1 MFGPRAEDA
10 FVNDPARAGP
20 RRAKSGAWALLLL
33 VVAGI
38 SAFLLWAAMFEIE
51 EATQATGQVVP
62 ASQLQVVQSLEGG
75 IVRTIEIREGD
86 LVEEGQVLMQID
98 DTSARAQRGE
108 LLEREAG
115 LLAEEVR
122 LHAEVA
128 QEREPNFPPAL
139 VARAA
144 TAVKAEMDVL
154 AARSTQLDREISVLK
169 DKLEQRRAALDE
181 LRARQTKLKS
191 ILKPLREELALTEDL
206 AARGAVPRIELLRLQ
221 SRLAELEGDLLV
233 GEAEEPA
240 LLASVREAS
249 NEIELA
255 RSGYLLNA
263 RQRLATVGVELAMVR
278 ENLKAAE
285 DRVIRSQLVSPMRGT
300 VNMVSVTTLG
310 EVVEAGRPLVE
321 IVPVGDSLQIEANV
335 APRDVAFIKPGDP
348 ASVKISAY
356 DYLVYGAL
364 EGEVV
369 RIGADTVH
377 GPEGEAFF
385 NVTIR
390 TNRTDLGQNGQ
401 SLPITPGMQA
411 IVDIQTGKRTV
422 LSYLMSPI
430 YRVGSEA
437 LREH

>member
-20 RRAKSGAWALLLL
+20 RRGKSGAWGLLFL

-38 SAFLLWAAMFEIE
+38 SAFLIWAASFEIE
-51 EATQATGQVVP
+51 EVTQAMGQVVP
-62 ASQLQVVQSLEGG
+62 ARQLQVVQSLEAG
-75 IVRTIEIREGD
+75 IVRTIEVREGD

-98 DTSARAQRGE
+98 DTSAKAQRGE

-115 LLAEEVR
+115 LMAEEVR
-122 LHAEVA
+122 LQAEVV
-128 QEREPNFPPAL
+128 QDREPVFPPEL

-144 TAVKAEMDVL
+144 AAVKAEMDVL
-154 AARSTQLDREISVLK
+154 AARRTQLDREISVLE
-169 DKLEQRRAALDE
+169 DQLSQRRATLDE
-181 LRARQTKLKS
+181 LRARQTKLRS
-191 ILKPLREELALTEDL
+191 VLSPLREELTLTEDL

-221 SRLAELEGDLLV
+221 SRIAELEGDMLV

-240 LLASVREAS
+240 LLASVREVE

-278 ENLKAAE
+278 ESLKAAE
-285 DRVIRSQLVSPMRGT
+285 DRVFRSQLLSPMRGT
-300 VNMVSVTTLG
+300 VNTVSVTTLG
-310 EVVEAGRPLVE
+310 EVVEPGRPLIE
-321 IVPVGDSLQIEANV
+321 IVPIGDSLQIEANV
-335 APRDVAFIKPGDP
+335 APRDVAFIQPGDP

-369 RIGADTVH
+369 RIGADTLR
-377 GPEGEAFF
+377 GAEGESFF
-385 NVTIR
+385 SVTIQ
-390 TNRTDLGQNGQ
+390 TNRTNLGQDGE
-401 SLPITPGMQA
+401 SLPVTPGMQA
-411 IVDIQTGKRTV
+411 IVDIQTGRRTV

-437 LREH
+437 LREQ

>member
-1 MFGPRAEDA
+1 MFGSRAEDD

-20 RRAKSGAWALLLL
+20 RRGKSGSWALLLL

-38 SAFLLWAAMFEIE
+38 SAFLFWAAKFEIE
-51 EATQATGQVVP
+51 EATQALGQVVP

-75 IVRTIEIREGD
+75 IVRSIDVREGD

-98 DTSARAQRGE
+98 DTTARAQRGE
-108 LLEREAG
+108 LLQREAG
-115 LLAEEVR
+115 LMAEEVR
-122 LHAEVA
+122 LRAEVA
-128 QEREPNFPPAL
+128 QDREPSFPPEL

-144 TAVKAEMDVL
+144 LAVKAEMDVL
-154 AARSTQLDREISVLK
+154 AARSTQLDREISVLQE
-169 DKLEQRRAALDE
+169 KLEQRRSAVNE
-181 LRARQTKLKS
+181 LRARQTKLTS
-191 ILKPLREELALTEDL
+191 VLSPLREELALTEDL

-221 SRLAELEGDLLV
+221 SRIAELEGDVLV
-233 GEAEEPA
+233 GVAEEPS
-240 LLASVREAS
+240 LLASVQEAA

-263 RQRLATVGVELAMVR
+263 RQRLATVGIELAMVR
-278 ENLKAAE
+278 ESLTAAE
-285 DRVIRSQLVSPMRGT
+285 DRVFRSQLVSPMRGT
-300 VNMVSVTTLG
+300 VNKVSVTTLG
-310 EVVEAGRPLVE
+310 EVVEPGRPLVE

-335 APRDVAFIKPGDP
+335 APRDVAFIVPGDP

-356 DYLVYGAL
+356 DYLIYGAL

-369 RIGADTVH
+369 RIGADTLR
-377 GPEGEAFF
+377 GPEGESFF
-385 NVTIR
+385 SVTIR

-401 SLPITPGMQA
+401 SLPVTPGMQA
-411 IVDIQTGKRTV
+411 IVDIQTGRRTV
-422 LSYLMSPI
+422 LSYLMSPL